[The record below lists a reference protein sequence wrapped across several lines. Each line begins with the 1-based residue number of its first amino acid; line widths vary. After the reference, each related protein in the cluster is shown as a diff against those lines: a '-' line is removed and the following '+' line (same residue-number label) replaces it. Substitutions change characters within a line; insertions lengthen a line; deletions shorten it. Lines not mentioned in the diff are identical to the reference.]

1 MRLISLGYQINRIK
15 IYILFLIPLLFTQLC
30 SGQNDYALTK
40 KIQNKIIEKN
50 KGVINVF
57 WRYRLK
63 NSSYSDSMVEFN
75 KLYYN
80 SNVNELFSSYDFI
93 DIDTNYLSILFAKKD
108 KYYFIE
114 EDPKLIN
121 CKEKTDL
128 VFF

>member
-1 MRLISLGYQINRIK
+1 
-15 IYILFLIPLLFTQLC
+15 
-30 SGQNDYALTK
+30 
-40 KIQNKIIEKN
+40 
-50 KGVINVF
+50 
-57 WRYRLK
+57 
-63 NSSYSDSMVEFN
+63 MVEFN